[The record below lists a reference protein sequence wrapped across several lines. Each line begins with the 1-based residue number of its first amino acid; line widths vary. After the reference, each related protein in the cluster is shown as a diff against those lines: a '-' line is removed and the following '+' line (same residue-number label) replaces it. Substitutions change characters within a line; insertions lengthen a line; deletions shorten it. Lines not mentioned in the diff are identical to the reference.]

1 MSWFKQTMGRRNDH
15 NADEFNELVLTQM
28 EEFLTRLPASEL
40 SLRKVA
46 KMIGYAPSTL
56 IHTYSNWSML
66 LLRVNAR
73 TLDRLLKSLTTT
85 EAEFTDP
92 EQRLYAI
99 AESYLAFACQQ
110 PHLWSLVFEH
120 KLPAGA
126 DIPDWMQ
133 QRINTLFE
141 FVSKCLADINDSHSP
156 VQTQLSANTLWA
168 SVHGITLL
176 TLDDKLSLNMNTD
189 PKVML
194 HDLLDNYLRAW
205 KNG

>member
-1 MSWFKQTMGRRNDH
+1 MGRRNDH
-15 NADEFNELVLTQM
+15 NPDEFNELVLTQV
-28 EEFLTRLPASEL
+28 EDFLTRLPASEL

-73 TLDRLLKSLTTT
+73 TLDRLLKILTGL
-85 EAEFTDP
+85 EQSIDDP

-99 AESYLAFACQQ
+99 AESYLAFACKQ
-110 PHLWSLVFEH
+110 PHLWGLVFEH
-120 KLPAGA
+120 KLPAGT

-133 QRINTLFE
+133 NRINRLFSL
-141 FVSKCLADINDSHSP
+141 VGNCLVGINASK
-156 VQTQLSANTLWA
+156 QTEHIQLSANTLWA

-176 TLDDKLSLNMNTD
+176 TVDDKLSLNMSND

-194 HDLLDNYLRAW
+194 EELLDNYLLSW
-205 KNG
+205 KSA

>member
-1 MSWFKQTMGRRNDH
+1 MGRRNDH
-15 NADEFNELVLTQM
+15 SAEEFDQLVLTQV

-56 IHTYSNWSML
+56 VHTYSNWSML

-73 TLDRLLKSLTTT
+73 TLDRLLSSLIAI
-85 EAEFTDP
+85 EDSGIEP

-99 AESYLAFACQQ
+99 AESYLTFASKQ
-110 PHLWSLVFEH
+110 PHLWGLLFEH
-120 KLPAGA
+120 KLPVGT

-133 QRINTLFE
+133 SRINRLFE
-141 FVSKCLADINDSHSP
+141 LVVQCLAGMNPGTSA
-156 VQTQLSANTLWA
+156 QQQRLSANTLWA

-176 TLDDKLSLNMNTD
+176 TLDDKLSLNMNSD
-189 PKVML
+189 PNVML
-194 HDLLDNYLRAW
+194 TDLLDNYLVFW
-205 KNG
+205 KKA

>member
-1 MSWFKQTMGRRNDH
+1 MGRRSDH
-15 NADEFNELVLTQM
+15 NPDEFNELVLTQV
-28 EEFLTRLPASEL
+28 EDFLTRLPASEL

-56 IHTYSNWSML
+56 VHTYSNWSML

-73 TLDRLLKSLTTT
+73 TLNRLLVSLN
-85 EAEFTDP
+85 ELEQELPDP

-99 AESYLAFACQQ
+99 AESYLRFASKQ
-110 PHLWSLVFEH
+110 PHLWTLVFEH
-120 KLPAGA
+120 KLPAGEE
-126 DIPDWMQ
+126 IPEWMQ
-133 QRINTLFE
+133 HRINGLFNL
-141 FVSKCLADINDSHSP
+141 VAACLVGINSQKQQE
-156 VQTQLSANTLWA
+156 QTQLSANTLWA

-176 TLDDKLSLNMNTD
+176 ALDDKLSLNMNAD

-194 HDLLDNYLRAW
+194 SDLLDNYLCTW